1 MARYTP
7 PMTKTAPKTAQTEV
21 PTEARTTPLDQAAE
35 AIRADARRAPR
46 TYARDVEVPGGGE

>member
-1 MARYTP
+1 MS
-7 PMTKTAPKTAQTEV
+7 KTAAPKTDETQR
-21 PTEARTTPLDQAAE
+21 PTESRTFDRATPLDEAAD